1 LILSEQLVSAET
13 TNKKDLRPLE
23 DALQK
28 LWEKARIV
36 SEALLRLKAE
46 NKELRERI
54 SSLEGQERRALEDL
68 QRRERELEQVRA
80 QMTQIQSNGQ
90 NLFSKEETE
99 ALKARAEEL
108 ITKINSRL

>member
-1 LILSEQLVSAET
+1 MSEQLASAEPV
-13 TNKKDLRPLE
+13 NKKDLRSIE

-28 LWEKARIV
+28 LWEKVRSV
-36 SEALLRLKAE
+36 SDTLLRLKAE
-46 NKELRERI
+46 NKELRDRI
-54 SSLEGQERRALEDL
+54 LSLEEQERRALENL

-80 QMTQIQSNGQ
+80 QVIQLQSNGQ

>member
-1 LILSEQLVSAET
+1 MSEQLINAEAA
-13 TNKKDLRPLE
+13 NKKDLQPLE
-23 DALQK
+23 DSLQK
-28 LWEKARIV
+28 LWEKARYV
-36 SEALLRLKAE
+36 SETILRLKAE

-54 SSLEGQERRALEDL
+54 SSLEENERRALETL
-68 QRRERELEQVRA
+68 QRREQELEQVRA
-80 QMTQIQSNGQ
+80 QVTQLQSNGQ

>member
-1 LILSEQLVSAET
+1 MSEQLEPADLA
-13 TNKKDLRPLE
+13 NKKDLRPLE

-28 LWEKARIV
+28 LWEKARSV
-36 SEALLRLKAE
+36 SDTLLRLKAE

-54 SSLEGQERRALEDL
+54 ASLEEHGRRALEEL
-68 QRRERELEQVRA
+68 QRRERELEQLRA
-80 QMTQIQSNGQ
+80 QLVLLQSNGQ

>member
-1 LILSEQLVSAET
+1 MSDQLVDAET
-13 TNKKDLRPLE
+13 ANKKDLRPLE

-28 LWEKARIV
+28 LWEKARSV

-46 NKELRERI
+46 NKELRDRI
-54 SSLEGQERRALEDL
+54 SSLEEQERRALEDL
-68 QRRERELEQVRA
+68 RRREREIEQIRA
-80 QMTQIQSNGQ
+80 QVIQLQSNGQ